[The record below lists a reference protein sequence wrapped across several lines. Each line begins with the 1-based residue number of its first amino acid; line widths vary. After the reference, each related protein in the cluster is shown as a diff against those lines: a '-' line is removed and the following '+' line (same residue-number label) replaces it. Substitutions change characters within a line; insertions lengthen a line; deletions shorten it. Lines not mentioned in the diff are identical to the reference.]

1 MRRALPFL
9 REGLQTGQRGERRLG
24 GGAGNTRG
32 GTGRGRGQHEGS
44 VGRGQC
50 GSDSSKGEARRG
62 GGMAAPGANTVFLI
76 SSIMWGDRYPPGP
89 LEG

>member
-1 MRRALPFL
+1 M
-9 REGLQTGQRGERRLG
+9 REGLQKGQRGERRLG
-24 GGAGNTRG
+24 AASIVARRLGSGAGNTRG

-62 GGMAAPGANTVFLI
+62 GGMAVPGAHTLFLI
-76 SSIMWGDRYPPGP
+76 SSIIIYMND
-89 LEG
+89 EAI